1 MIWQIYETIRPY
13 GFEAKVNKYGI
24 ILLEKRKE
32 FIKKSGID
40 AIQADKKTT
49 HGLNVDQLQEKVNK
63 MVKLLS

>member
-49 HGLNVDQLQEKVNK
+49 RV
-63 MVKLLS
+63 